1 MTTQDEFLAG
11 KRVLLVIAGG
21 VAAYKSL
28 DLIRR
33 LRERKAHVRAILTQA
48 GARFVTP
55 LSVQAL
61 TEDTVYQD
69 MWSLTDES
77 QMGHIRL
84 SRDADLVVVAPAT
97 ADLMARMAAGMADDL
112 AATALLATDK
122 PVLLA
127 PAMNVRMWEH
137 PATQAN
143 LATLERRGALR
154 VGPNAGDMACG
165 EFGMGRMAEPMEIVA
180 AVAAFF
186 AGRAAPKPLQGRRA
200 LVTSG
205 PTVEPID
212 PVRFIANRSSGKQ
225 GHAVAAALA
234 TLGAE
239 VTLVSGPVRLA
250 DPPGVRVIAVE
261 SAREMLAAC
270 RGALPADIAVFAAA
284 VADWRVDGDADQ
296 KLKKDGSGPPR
307 LALIENP
314 DILATVAQ
322 LPAGERPRLVVGFAA
337 ETQNVVAYAAD
348 KRRRKG
354 CDWIVANDVS
364 PSTGTFGGDS
374 NTIHLIDAA
383 GAEDWPPLDKAEVAR
398 RLAQRIADH
407 FTA

>member
-1 MTTQDEFLAG
+1 MQDEIIAG

-33 LRERKAHVRAILTQA
+33 LRERKVEVRAILTQA

-84 SRDADLVVVAPAT
+84 SRDADLVVIAPAT

-143 LATLERRGALR
+143 LALLERRGALR

-180 AVAAFF
+180 AVTAFF
-186 AGRAAPKPLQGRRA
+186 TRQATPKPLAGRRA
-200 LVTSG
+200 VVTSG

-212 PVRFIANRSSGKQ
+212 PVRYIANRSSGKQ

-234 TLGAE
+234 ALGAD
-239 VTLVSGPVRLA
+239 VTLVSGPVRLD
-250 DPPGVRVIAVE
+250 DPPGVRVVAVE

-296 KLKKDGSGPPR
+296 KLKKNGGGPPR

-337 ETQNVVAYAAD
+337 ETQNVVSYAAD

-364 PSTGTFGGDS
+364 PATGTFGGDS
-374 NTIHLIDAA
+374 NTVHLIDAA
-383 GAEDWPPLDKAEVAR
+383 GVEDWPRLDKADVAR
-398 RLAQRIADH
+398 RLAQRVATY